1 MTPLPKS
8 PTTKIAKGSTLSLSL
23 SKENSHKK
31 KYKGKK
37 LEINKLIIYLKRMEP
52 SNSCMNK
59 ESRLNAKIGFH
70 AKNNQMNRTSKYSM
84 SKSPTYLIIFLKS
97 MNMEEIIR
105 KA

>member
-8 PTTKIAKGSTLSLSL
+8 PNTKIAKGNTLSLSF

-31 KYKGKK
+31 KYKGNK
-37 LEINKLIIYLKRMEP
+37 LEINKLIFYKKKLEP

-59 ESRLNAKIGFH
+59 ENKLDAKIGFH

-84 SKSPTYLIIFLKS
+84 SKSPTYLIFF
-97 MNMEEIIR
+97 
-105 KA
+105 